1 MVIFLG
7 VSGLD
12 YNNQIFHAVLFNI
25 RNYSPEVIN
34 IQQRKLEL
42 NITLPRVNN
51 FNIKQKKGMEYLFYY
66 MLPTPKRI

>member
-12 YNNQIFHAVLFNI
+12 YNKQIFHAVLFNI

-66 MLPTPKRI
+66 MLPTTKKI

>member
-1 MVIFLG
+1 M
-7 VSGLD
+7 
-12 YNNQIFHAVLFNI
+12 LFCLMSEI
-25 RNYSPEVIN
+25 IHSPEVIN

-66 MLPTPKRI
+66 MLPTPKKI

>member
-12 YNNQIFHAVLFNI
+12 YNKQIFHAVLFNI

-42 NITLPRVNN
+42 NITLPKVNN

-66 MLPTPKRI
+66 MLPTPKKI